1 MTRYAVIE
9 INSGYIWA
17 VVNARTALEACAAAD
32 RAAGSEDRLDGH
44 HYEVGYRGD
53 ANLTY
58 DVRVAPDDF
67 DEPNGQDQKAIDTV
81 DTMPCAGLFTL
92 VADEDQ

>member
-17 VVNARTALEACAAAD
+17 IVNAETALEACAAAD
-32 RAAGSEDRLDGH
+32 RAANSADRLDGH

-53 ANLTY
+53 SNCAY
-58 DVRVAPDDF
+58 DVRIAPADF
-67 DEPNGQDQKAIDTV
+67 DEPDGQDQKAIDAV
-81 DTMPCAGLFTL
+81 DAMPRAGLFAL
-92 VADEDQ
+92 VADEDR